1 MADYATIDDVQDGF
15 RDLAE
20 AEKDKAEA
28 LISEAAIIIDA
39 YNADASADVKN
50 VVTCRMVRR
59 AIGDGDGA
67 NASLPIGATQA
78 SIGALG
84 YSQSWTY
91 GTGSSGELY
100 LTSLEKRILGVG
112 NRIGAHS
119 PLEDMADD

>member
-112 NRIGAHS
+112 NRIGSHS
-119 PLEDMADD
+119 PLEDIADD